1 MGLKYTFKC
10 NIWGGVYSW
19 RDEVKTLKELIQ
31 NGNIGFLPK
40 LLSAYRMTI
49 DDYKVQY
56 DYVDILNI
64 YKKGEITS
72 LSDQNINKSDEKK
85 SVGKPPLDEGDVED
99 DNTAASKEQGGNV
112 SENKE

>member
-1 MGLKYTFKC
+1 LGLKYNFKC

-31 NGNIGFLPK
+31 TGNIGFLPK

-49 DDYKVQY
+49 DDYKLQY
-56 DYVDILNI
+56 DYVDILDI
-64 YKKGEITS
+64 YKKEEKTS
-72 LSDQNINKSDEKK
+72 LPDNSGVKK
-85 SVGKPPLDEGDVED
+85 SVGKPPLDEGAVED

-112 SENKE
+112 TEAKE